1 MHSSATGR
9 QAHSQGFTLIEVM
22 ITVAIVAILSAVA
35 YPSYRDYIV
44 RGQLVDATTALSTY
58 RADMERHFQD
68 NRSFATVGSF
78 TTPCAAGTAAS
89 RTVGNFVIDCSA
101 VAAETYTLRA
111 TGSGPV
117 NGFVYT
123 VTHQDVRATTAVP
136 SGSGYATCATRWILK
151 KGQSCS

>member
-1 MHSSATGR
+1 MHTRTAGR
-9 QAHSQGFTLIEVM
+9 PAPSRGFTLIEVM

-58 RADMERHFQD
+58 RADMERHYQD
-68 NRSFATVGSF
+68 NRSFQTVGDF
-78 TTPCAAGTAAS
+78 TTPCAAGDAAS

-117 NGFVYT
+117 NGFVFT

-136 SGSGYATCATRWILK
+136 TGSGYATCTTRWMLK
-151 KGQSCS
+151 KGASCS